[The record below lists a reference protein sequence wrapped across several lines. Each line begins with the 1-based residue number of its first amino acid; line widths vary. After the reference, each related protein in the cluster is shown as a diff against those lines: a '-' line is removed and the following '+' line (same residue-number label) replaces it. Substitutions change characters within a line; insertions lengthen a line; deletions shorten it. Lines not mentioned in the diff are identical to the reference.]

1 MSRRIANLR
10 PGALILALIIA
21 VILWALAHGASS
33 IERAYDIPIELE
45 AISEE
50 LVVTDQTPKH
60 INVRI
65 MGSQASLGRVDSGKL
80 RYPIDVSGSK
90 PGDADFEVDVSRI
103 ALPRGARIVSRS
115 PSRIF
120 IHFEPRGRKAVGI
133 RVDTSG
139 ELPEGYVLKRVEV
152 LPSHVWLTGARGQV
166 LRLREVVTEP
176 IDLSGV
182 DAKNAKNLKEER
194 EVSLLLG
201 AGTVRMEKQQPIRV
215 VLHIAPEPGDELD
228 SETAADLAEKS

>member
-1 MSRRIANLR
+1 MARRLNTLR
-10 PGALILALIIA
+10 PGALLLALIVA
-21 VILWALAHGASS
+21 VILWGIAHGVSS
-33 IERAYDIPIELE
+33 VERAYDVPIELS
-45 AISEE
+45 AMSDE
-50 LVVTDQTPKH
+50 LVVTDQTPTDV
-60 INVRI
+60 NVRI
-65 MGSQASLGRVDSGKL
+65 MGSQAALRNVDSGSL

-90 PGDADFEVDVSRI
+90 PGDADFEVDVSQVE
-103 ALPRGARIVSRS
+103 LPRGARIVSRS

-139 ELPEGYVLKRVEV
+139 ELPEGYVLERIEV

-176 IDLSGV
+176 IDLSAV
-182 DAKNAKNLKEER
+182 DAKNAENAKEER

-201 AGTVRMEKQQPIRV
+201 AGTVRMEKQESVRV
-215 VLHIAPEPGDELD
+215 VLHIAPEP
-228 SETAADLAEKS
+228 SEESDPEPLAGSLEES

>member
-10 PGALILALIIA
+10 PGALFLALLIA

-65 MGSQASLGRVDSGKL
+65 MGSQASLGRVDSGRL

-215 VLHIAPEPGDELD
+215 VLHIAPEPGDDLD

>member
-10 PGALILALIIA
+10 PGALFLALLIA

-215 VLHIAPEPGDELD
+215 VLHIAPEPGDDLD

>member
-10 PGALILALIIA
+10 PGALFLALLIA

-33 IERAYDIPIELE
+33 IERAYDVPIELE

-65 MGSQASLGRVDSGKL
+65 MGSQASLGRVASGKL

-215 VLHIAPEPGDELD
+215 VLHIAPELGDDLD

>member
-1 MSRRIANLR
+1 MSRRFSNLR
-10 PGALILALIIA
+10 PGALLLALVIA

-33 IERAYDIPIELE
+33 VERAYDVPVELE
-45 AISEE
+45 SMSDE

-65 MGSQASLGRVDSGKL
+65 MGSQAALRNVENAKL

-90 PGDADFEVDVSRI
+90 PGDADFEVDVSNVV
-103 ALPRGARIVSRS
+103 LPRGARIVSRS

-139 ELPEGYVLKRVEV
+139 TLPEGYVLERVEV

-176 IDLSGV
+176 VDLSGR
-182 DAKNAKNLKEER
+182 NANEEI

-201 AGTVRMEKQQPIRV
+201 AGTVRMEKEAPVKV
-215 VLHIAPEPGDELD
+215 VLHIAPEPHE
-228 SETAADLAEKS
+228 DLEDPAVGAKAGQS

>member
-1 MSRRIANLR
+1 MSRRFANLR
-10 PGALILALIIA
+10 PGALLLALTIA
-21 VILWALAHGASS
+21 IILWALAHGASS
-33 IERAYDIPIELE
+33 IERQYDVPIELE
-45 AISEE
+45 AMSED

-65 MGSQASLGRVDSGKL
+65 MGSQAALRNVDTSKL
-80 RYPIDVSGSK
+80 RYPIDVAGSK
-90 PGDADFEVDVSRI
+90 PGDADFEVDVSNV

-133 RVDTSG
+133 RVDTLG
-139 ELPEGYVLKRVEV
+139 ELPEGYVLERVEV
-152 LPSHVWLTGARGQV
+152 LPSHVWLTGARGHV

-176 IDLSGV
+176 IDLSGL
-182 DAKNAKNLKEER
+182 NEKEER

-201 AGTVRMEKQQPIRV
+201 AGTVRMEKQESVKV
-215 VLHIAPEPGDELD
+215 VLHIAPEPIEEEDTALSVDVLDE
-228 SETAADLAEKS
+228 S

>member
-1 MSRRIANLR
+1 MSHRLTNLR
-10 PGALILALIIA
+10 PGALALALVIA
-21 VILWALAHGASS
+21 VILWGLAHGASS
-33 IERAYDIPIELE
+33 IERAYDVPVELE
-45 AISEE
+45 AMSEE
-50 LVVTDQTPKH
+50 LVVTDQTPTH

-65 MGSQASLGRVDSGKL
+65 MGSQAALRNVDPSKL

-90 PGDADFEVDVSRI
+90 PGDADFEVDVSNVV
-103 ALPRGARIVSRS
+103 LPRGARIVSRS

-139 ELPEGYVLKRVEV
+139 TLPEGYVLERVEV
-152 LPSHVWLTGARGQV
+152 LPSHVWLTGARGHV

-176 IDLSGV
+176 IDLTGL
-182 DAKNAKNLKEER
+182 NANEER

-201 AGTVRMEKQQPIRV
+201 AGTVRMEKEEAVRV
-215 VLHIAPEPGDELD
+215 VLHIAPEPVEELD
-228 SETAADLAEKS
+228 SETAEESLKES

>member
-1 MSRRIANLR
+1 MSRRFSNLR
-10 PGALILALIIA
+10 PGALLLALIIA
-21 VILWALAHGASS
+21 VILWGLAQGASS
-33 IERAYDIPIELE
+33 IERAYDVPVELE
-45 AISEE
+45 ALSED
-50 LVVTDQTPKH
+50 LVVTDQTPKQ

-65 MGSQASLGRVDSGKL
+65 MGSQAALRNVDSAKL

-90 PGDADFEVDVSRI
+90 PGDADFEVDVSNVS
-103 ALPRGARIVSRS
+103 LPRGARIVSRS

-139 ELPEGYVLKRVEV
+139 TLPEGYVLERVEV

-176 IDLSGV
+176 VDLSGL
-182 DAKNAKNLKEER
+182 NAKEER
-194 EVSLLLG
+194 VVSLLLG
-201 AGTVRMEKQQPIRV
+201 AGTVRMEKEEPVKV
-215 VLHIAPEPGDELD
+215 VLHIAPEPHEDLD
-228 SETAADLAEKS
+228 DTGTAIEAEKS

>member
-1 MSRRIANLR
+1 MARRLANLR
-10 PGALILALIIA
+10 PGALLLALVIA
-21 VILWALAHGASS
+21 VILWGLAHGASS
-33 IERAYDIPIELE
+33 IEREFDVPIELE
-45 AISEE
+45 AISDE

-65 MGSQASLGRVDSGKL
+65 MGSQAALRNVDSDKL

-90 PGDADFEVDVSRI
+90 PGDADFEVDVSNI

-139 ELPEGYVLKRVEV
+139 ELPQGYMLERVEV

-176 IDLSGV
+176 IDLSSV
-182 DAKNAKNLKEER
+182 DVKNAENAKEER

-201 AGTVRMEKQQPIRV
+201 AGTVRMEKQESVRV
-215 VLHIAPEPGDELD
+215 VLHIAPEPNEGSDSESLLD
-228 SETAADLAEKS
+228 SLEES

>member
-1 MSRRIANLR
+1 MSHRLTNLR
-10 PGALILALIIA
+10 PGALALALVIA
-21 VILWALAHGASS
+21 VILWGLAHGASS
-33 IERAYDIPIELE
+33 IERAYDVPVELT
-45 AISEE
+45 AMSEE
-50 LVVTDQTPKH
+50 LVVTDQTPTH

-65 MGSQASLGRVDSGKL
+65 MGSQAALRNVDPSKL

-90 PGDADFEVDVSRI
+90 PGDADFEVDVSNVV
-103 ALPRGARIVSRS
+103 LPRGARIVSRS

-139 ELPEGYVLKRVEV
+139 TLPEGYVLERVEV
-152 LPSHVWLTGARGQV
+152 LPSHVWLTGARGHV

-176 IDLSGV
+176 IDLTGL
-182 DAKNAKNLKEER
+182 NANEER

-201 AGTVRMEKQQPIRV
+201 AGTVRMEKEEAVRV
-215 VLHIAPEPGDELD
+215 VLHIAPEPVEELD
-228 SETAADLAEKS
+228 SETAEESLKES

>member
-1 MSRRIANLR
+1 MSRRMANLR
-10 PGALILALIIA
+10 PGALLLALIIA
-21 VILWALAHGASS
+21 VILWGLAHGASS
-33 IERAYDIPIELE
+33 IERAYDVPIELE
-45 AISEE
+45 AMSEE

-65 MGSQASLGRVDSGKL
+65 MGSQAAMRNIDASKL

-90 PGDADFEVDVSRI
+90 PGDADFEVDVSNVE
-103 ALPRGARIVSRS
+103 LPRGARIVSRS

-133 RVDTSG
+133 RVDTLG
-139 ELPEGYVLKRVEV
+139 TLPEGYILERVEV

-176 IDLSGV
+176 IDLTGL
-182 DAKNAKNLKEER
+182 NENEER

-201 AGTVRMEKQQPIRV
+201 AGTVRMEKEEAVRV
-215 VLHIAPEPGDELD
+215 VLHIAPEPVEDLD
-228 SETAADLAEKS
+228 PEIEDAPQEES

>member
-1 MSRRIANLR
+1 MSRRFSNLR
-10 PGALILALIIA
+10 PGALLLALVIA
-21 VILWALAHGASS
+21 VILWGLAQGASS
-33 IERAYDIPIELE
+33 IERAYDVPIELE
-45 AISEE
+45 AMGDE

-65 MGSQASLGRVDSGKL
+65 MGSQAALRNVDSTKL
-80 RYPIDVSGSK
+80 RYAIDVSGSK
-90 PGDADFEVDVSRI
+90 PGDADFEVDVSNV

-139 ELPEGYVLKRVEV
+139 TLPEGYVLERVEV

-176 IDLSGV
+176 VDLSGL
-182 DAKNAKNLKEER
+182 NTNEER

-201 AGTVRMEKQQPIRV
+201 AGTVRMEKEEAVKV
-215 VLHIAPEPGDELD
+215 VLHIAPEPHE
-228 SETAADLAEKS
+228 DLEVPGAEVEAEKS

>member
-1 MSRRIANLR
+1 MANRMANLR
-10 PGALILALIIA
+10 PGALVLALVIA
-21 VILWALAHGASS
+21 VILWGLAHGASS
-33 IERAYDIPIELE
+33 IERAYDVPIELQS
-45 AISEE
+45 ISED

-65 MGSQASLGRVDSGKL
+65 MGSQAALRNVASGNL
-80 RYPIDVSGSK
+80 RYPIDVSGSN
-90 PGDADFEVDVSRI
+90 PGDADFEVDVSQI
-103 ALPRGARIVSRS
+103 DLPRGARIVSRS

-139 ELPEGYVLKRVEV
+139 ELPDGYILERVEV
-152 LPSHVWLTGARGQV
+152 MPSHVWLTGARGHV

-176 IDLSGV
+176 IDLSAV
-182 DAKNAKNLKEER
+182 DAKSLENAKEER

-201 AGTVRMEKQQPIRV
+201 AGTVRMEKQESVRV
-215 VLHIAPEPGDELD
+215 VLHIVPVPNDEPEGEGDV
-228 SETAADLAEKS
+228 DLLEAS

>member
-1 MSRRIANLR
+1 MANRMANLR
-10 PGALILALIIA
+10 PGALLLALVIA
-21 VILWALAHGASS
+21 VILWGLAHGASS
-33 IERAYDIPIELE
+33 IERAYDVPIELQS
-45 AISEE
+45 ISED

-65 MGSQASLGRVDSGKL
+65 MGSQAALRNVASGNL
-80 RYPIDVSGSK
+80 RYPIDVSGSN
-90 PGDADFEVDVSRI
+90 PGDADFEVDVSQI
-103 ALPRGARIVSRS
+103 DLPRGARIVSRS

-139 ELPEGYVLKRVEV
+139 ELPDGYILERVEV
-152 LPSHVWLTGARGQV
+152 MPSHVWLTGARGHV

-176 IDLSGV
+176 IDLSAV
-182 DAKNAKNLKEER
+182 DAKSLENAKEER

-201 AGTVRMEKQQPIRV
+201 AGTVRMEKQESVRV
-215 VLHIAPEPGDELD
+215 VLHIVPVPNDDPGREGDV
-228 SETAADLAEKS
+228 DLLEAS

>member
-1 MSRRIANLR
+1 MSRRLTNLR
-10 PGALILALIIA
+10 PGALFLALVIA
-21 VILWALAHGASS
+21 VILWGLAHGASS
-33 IERAYDIPIELE
+33 IERAYDVPIELE
-45 AISEE
+45 AMSED
-50 LVVTDQTPKH
+50 LVVTDQTPMH

-65 MGSQASLGRVDSGKL
+65 MGSQAALRNVDPGKL
-80 RYPIDVSGSK
+80 HYPIDVSGSK
-90 PGDADFEVDVSRI
+90 PGNADFEVDVSNV

-133 RVDTSG
+133 RVETSG
-139 ELPEGYVLKRVEV
+139 ELPQGYVLERVEV

-176 IDLSGV
+176 IDLSGIS
-182 DAKNAKNLKEER
+182 AKEER

-201 AGTVRMEKQQPIRV
+201 AGTVRMEKQESVRV
-215 VLHIAPEPGDELD
+215 VLHVVPEPVEDLDVETAPETQEE
-228 SETAADLAEKS
+228 S

>member
-10 PGALILALIIA
+10 PGALFLALIIA
-21 VILWALAHGASS
+21 VILWGLAHGASS

-50 LVVTDQTPKH
+50 LVVTDQTPTH

-65 MGSQASLGRVDSGKL
+65 MGSQASLGRIDSGKL

-90 PGDADFEVDVSRI
+90 PGDADFEVDVSQI

-139 ELPEGYVLKRVEV
+139 ELPEGYLLKRVEV

-182 DAKNAKNLKEER
+182 DAKNVKNLKEER

-228 SETAADLAEKS
+228 SETTADLPEKS

>member
-1 MSRRIANLR
+1 MPRRFANLR
-10 PGALILALIIA
+10 PGALLLALVIA
-21 VILWALAHGASS
+21 VILWSLAHGASS
-33 IERAYDIPIELE
+33 IERAYDVPIELE
-45 AISEE
+45 AMSDD
-50 LVVTDQTPKH
+50 LVVTDQTPRK

-65 MGSQASLGRVDSGKL
+65 MGSQAALRNLKPGKL

-90 PGDADFEVDVSRI
+90 PGDADFEVDVSNI

-133 RVDTSG
+133 RVDTAG
-139 ELPEGYVLKRVEV
+139 ALPQGYVLERVEV
-152 LPSHVWLTGARGQV
+152 LPSHVWLTGARGHV

-176 IDLSGV
+176 IDLSGL
-182 DAKNAKNLKEER
+182 NAREER

-201 AGTVRMEKQQPIRV
+201 AGTVRMEKQEAIKV
-215 VLHIAPEPGDELD
+215 VLHIAPEPSEGADFAPAAGGLED
-228 SETAADLAEKS
+228 S